1 MGGVERRKTMRTD
14 EDNEVALD
22 SIDFIFKAEGIEH
35 FTAREVCSMRRAG
48 NAIAIPPFKF
58 WERIIPTLRLA
69 EEIRS
74 LIECPLQVGNG
85 YRPRDYNK
93 AVGGSMF
100 SQHIQFRALDLDL
113 PRSRRG
119 IALQEELYETAAEL
133 FLSKGKE
140 LKMGLGLYRHNR
152 GSRIHIDTGYG
163 YRHWKKKFTKPLLE
177 RLR

>member
-1 MGGVERRKTMRTD
+1 M
-14 EDNEVALD
+14 EDTNKQTQALNE
-22 SIDFIFKAEGIEH
+22 IDNLFKDVGIEH
-35 FTAREVCSMRRAG
+35 FSAKEVCQMRRAK
-48 NAIAIPPFKF
+48 NAIAIPPRKF
-58 WERIIPTLRLA
+58 WERIIPALLLA

-113 PRSRRG
+113 SKWRG
-119 IALQEELYETAAEL
+119 IEGIVLQETFYETACEI
-133 FLSKGKE
+133 FLSRGKE

-152 GSRIHIDTGYG
+152 GTRIHIDTGYS
-163 YRHWKKKFTKPLLE
+163 YRHWKKKYTKPLLE